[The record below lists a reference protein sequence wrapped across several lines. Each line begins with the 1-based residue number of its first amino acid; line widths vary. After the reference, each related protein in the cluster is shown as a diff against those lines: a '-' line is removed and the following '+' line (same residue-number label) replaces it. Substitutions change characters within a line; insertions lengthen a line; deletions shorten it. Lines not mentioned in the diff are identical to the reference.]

1 MAFVQEAGPIGRG
14 DPQRGVVPTRRA
26 LFPTRLQ
33 EADQWSV
40 AASRNLDAPEMGSPP
55 NSDDEEGDEDGDDSS
70 SDSSSE
76 VSRSTLSSSR
86 SNRAILILQCVTVST
101 VKLASSAS
109 GGFFKVCSPFVPN
122 IVLSQAMGSMSV
134 ISLSLQR

>member
-1 MAFVQEAGPIGRG
+1 M
-14 DPQRGVVPTRRA
+14 PTRRA

-55 NSDDEEGDEDGDDSS
+55 NSDDEEDDEDGDDSS

-76 VSRSTLSSSR
+76 VSRNALSSC
-86 SNRAILILQCVTVST
+86 LIANPIMQFSFCNVLLLLKSSVSEDSF
-101 VKLASSAS
+101 KL
-109 GGFFKVCSPFVPN
+109 CNPFVLN
-122 IVLSQAMGSMSV
+122 TSLSQAMDLMNV
-134 ISLSLQR
+134 MSLSLQR

>member
-1 MAFVQEAGPIGRG
+1 MYFFCVAFVQEAGPRGRG
-14 DPQRGVVPTRRA
+14 DAQRGAVPTRRA

-55 NSDDEEGDEDGDDSS
+55 NSDDEEDDEDGDDSS

-76 VSRSTLSSSR
+76 VSRSTLSSSLTADAVVQF
-86 SNRAILILQCVTVST
+86 SFC
-101 VKLASSAS
+101 
-109 GGFFKVCSPFVPN
+109 KV
-122 IVLSQAMGSMSV
+122 
-134 ISLSLQR
+134 SLSVQSSWLQAPRGVSSSCAALLC

>member
-1 MAFVQEAGPIGRG
+1 VASVQEAGPSGRG
-14 DPQRGVVPTRRA
+14 EAQRGVVPTRRA

-55 NSDDEEGDEDGDDSS
+55 DSEEEEDDEDGDDSS

-76 VSRSTLSSSR
+76 VSRNT
-86 SNRAILILQCVTVST
+86 
-101 VKLASSAS
+101 SSACLAADPS
-109 GGFFKVCSPFVPN
+109 MQFSFCNVLLLVQLSWLQAPQRIPSNCAALLCSTK
-122 IVLSQAMGSMSV
+122 I
-134 ISLSLQR
+134 